1 MGWEGFA
8 RRRRENFGSH
18 IVWDGIP
25 WSFVAAPTSKN
36 GNGTT
41 TSKNG
46 NGTTCVLRGMGMGRE
61 VGMLCNDGTTWEST
75 KIEMGWDG
83 TVLS

>member
-1 MGWEGFA
+1 MQVGWEGFA
-8 RRRRENFGSH
+8 RRRREIFGSH

-25 WSFVAAPTSKN
+25 WSFVAAP
-36 GNGTT
+36 

-83 TVLS
+83 TVVS